1 MWLAL
6 EACIEEEEEEKKKR
20 ECGSAEMAM
29 CVARHAAWLL
39 AGARKALAQS
49 RIESIAEGGTEGV
62 ARGGKQAVGGT
73 RATRPNQVC
82 MAWHCA
88 ASFFRRRL
96 LGGATRGRRVQAGRG
111 RRQHRTS

>member
-1 MWLAL
+1 VAGFRGVHRGGGGGGE
-6 EACIEEEEEEKKKR
+6 EAR

-62 ARGGKQAVGGT
+62 ARGDKHAVGGT

-82 MAWHCA
+82 Y
-88 ASFFRRRL
+88 
-96 LGGATRGRRVQAGRG
+96 
-111 RRQHRTS
+111 

>member
-1 MWLAL
+1 
-6 EACIEEEEEEKKKR
+6 
-20 ECGSAEMAM
+20 MAM

-62 ARGGKQAVGGT
+62 ARGDKHAVGGT